1 MLKTLFSYKYI
12 VSMCQNFIQFIIE
25 GSREITELAPKGFE
39 ELELIEL
46 LGTEMLKC
54 ICWVRYK
61 TGYYPIKE

>member
-1 MLKTLFSYKYI
+1 MY
-12 VSMCQNFIQFIIE
+12 QNFIQFIIE
-25 GSREITELAPKGFE
+25 GTREITELAAKGFK

-46 LGTEMLKC
+46 LGTEKLKC